1 MPATRHDDLINRAAR
16 VRQRELL
23 QPAMV
28 SGQDIKQTSW
38 SALSRM
44 PNANRTGGLVFGQ
57 SGPWSKSSRRGSPSG
72 RVGVVGC
79 GASSSRLSVSSRLGA
94 GQTDAGITPSW
105 RRTPHS
111 SWTSQASAILPS
123 ATRKMTISVT
133 RTRRPVA
140 EMSCRSPAWL
150 PLNGI
155 RADDPVAV
163 RDEIE
168 QLEAAV
174 GERRHR

>member
-57 SGPWSKSSRRGSPSG
+57 SGP
-72 RVGVVGC
+72 
-79 GASSSRLSVSSRLGA
+79 
-94 GQTDAGITPSW
+94 
-105 RRTPHS
+105 
-111 SWTSQASAILPS
+111 
-123 ATRKMTISVT
+123 
-133 RTRRPVA
+133 
-140 EMSCRSPAWL
+140 
-150 PLNGI
+150 
-155 RADDPVAV
+155 
-163 RDEIE
+163 
-168 QLEAAV
+168 
-174 GERRHR
+174 